1 MNTLKSSNAY
11 LSILM
16 LGAALSLGA
25 CASGT
30 AEPSTDATDTAAATN
45 SNTPPSPSAN
55 PQLRGRYT
63 NLGDDASLKEV
74 TQRLED
80 AGLPTQDVENFA
92 AQVRSLNQVAPAK
105 ALVSNWTPLS
115 QAKSDDGTIAT
126 ATQKQARLTDCRITT
141 FTLAHSLITIGNPA
155 GADTS
160 LLFMDLEQIE
170 VPPALFGE
178 NKTDF
183 EALYGRIATTS
194 DHAKEPRQSDIEKYF
209 NDHQIS
215 FRQGPVSI
223 ISVYIHDTIDPQAYS
238 FVGHTG
244 VLVDNHKSLLF
255 VEKLA
260 FDAPYRAI
268 EFASRAELQEYLDS
282 LYDDGPNMEYGQP
295 LFFENGAPLR
305 LK

>member
-80 AGLPTQDVENFA
+80 AGLPTQDVGNFA
-92 AQVRSLNQVAPAK
+92 AQVRSLNQVVPAK

-170 VPPALFGE
+170 VPPVLFGE
-178 NKTDF
+178 NKADF

-194 DHAKEPRQSDIEKYF
+194 D
-209 NDHQIS
+209 QIS
-215 FRQGPVSI
+215 FHQGPVSI

-268 EFASRAELQEYLDS
+268 EFSSRAELQEYLDS

-295 LFFENGAPLR
+295 LYFENGAPLR